1 MNLAVHAESL
11 GVWVGVG
18 DAVRAGRL
26 CLARH
31 LVWVR
36 VRVGVGLRVG
46 ARVRGRCSVWARA
59 CGYHAA
65 VATASGGGAGRRRR
79 SVDGHGRGAPG

>member
-11 GVWVGVG
+11 RVWVGVG
-18 DAVRAGRL
+18 DAVSAGRL

-36 VRVGVGLRVG
+36 VRIGVGLRVRG
-46 ARVRGRCSVWARA
+46 RVRGRCGVWARA

-65 VATASGGGAGRRRR
+65 VATAGGGG
-79 SVDGHGRGAPG
+79 VDGRGAPG